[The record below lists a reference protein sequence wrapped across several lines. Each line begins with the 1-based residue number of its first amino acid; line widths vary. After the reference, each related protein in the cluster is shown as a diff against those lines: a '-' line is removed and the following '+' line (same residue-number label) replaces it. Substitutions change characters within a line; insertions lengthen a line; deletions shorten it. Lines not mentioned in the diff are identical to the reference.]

1 MARTYDPIASSTL
14 GADAANVEFT
24 SLSGNYT
31 DLIVVCSTIATAA
44 NDIRLTVNG
53 DTATNYSYTHL
64 RGNGSAAS
72 SARASSNGNINI
84 GAPLS
89 GQSSSNYTLT
99 KLTICSYANT
109 NVFKTVLFESGLAG
123 TEVLRG
129 VGLWRST
136 SAITSVKIACDSTA
150 QFKIGSTFAVYGI
163 KAA

>member
-1 MARTYDPIASSTL
+1 MPATYEPIASTTL
-14 GADAANVEFT
+14 SSDAANVEFT
-24 SLSGNYT
+24 SLSGTYT

-53 DTATNYSYTHL
+53 SGGTNYSYTHL

-72 SARASSNGNINI
+72 SARASNNGNMNI

-89 GQSSSNYTLT
+89 GQSSSNYTVT
-99 KLTICSYANT
+99 KFSIMSYANT

-136 SAITSVKIACDSTA
+136 DSITSVKVACDSTA
-150 QFKIGSTFAVYGI
+150 QFKIGSSFAVYGI